1 MLDYFIIYYVIC
13 LIWYV
18 IFICAILYLS
28 VVDSMPYKPKFKD
41 KIYTKIPSKLNPGE
55 LSNLM
60 YKKMSSD
67 VFTATIM
74 FLVKKGI
81 LSLKRTKDDFV
92 ITLVK
97 PKAGLSHSQQ
107 TVVDI
112 LIKDMGEK
120 GKVTFKQIENYSKS
134 SQNCSEFL
142 LNYQMWDKLMIKES
156 NEKSFYEDKIG
167 YKLVKNVRLFGILLF
182 IMNILL
188 GFHSLLGYFIIIPA
202 CFIALYFYKIYKR
215 TEEANEEYM
224 KWLAFKRY
232 LNNIE
237 KYEYKKENI
246 GNYIICGLILKI
258 PDLEKKLND
267 FHCVE
272 KLNDLIRHNVIMATL
287 RGNRSIKF
295 K

>member
-1 MLDYFIIYYVIC
+1 MFDYFNIYYIVC
-13 LIWYV
+13 VIWYV
-18 IFICAILYLS
+18 IFIGAIFYLS
-28 VVDSMPYKPKFKD
+28 VVDSMPYTPKFKD
-41 KIYTKIPSKLNPGE
+41 KVYTKIPSKLNPGE

-81 LSLKRTKDDFV
+81 LSLKRIKDDFV
-92 ITLVK
+92 ITLEK
-97 PKAGLSHSQQ
+97 PEAGLSHSQQ
-107 TVVDI
+107 LVVDI

-120 GKVTFKQIENYSKS
+120 GKVTFKQIEKYPKS
-134 SQNCSEFL
+134 NQNCSEFL
-142 LNYQMWDKLMIKES
+142 LNYQMWNKMIIKES
-156 NEKSFYEDKIG
+156 NERHFYEDKTE
-167 YKLVKNVRLFGILLF
+167 YNQVKAIRLWGILLF
-182 IMNILL
+182 IINILA
-188 GFHSLLGYFIIIPA
+188 GFHSLLGYFIIVPA
-202 CFIALYFYKIYKR
+202 CFIVLYFYKIYKR
-215 TEEANEEYM
+215 TEDANEEYT

-237 KYEYKKENI
+237 KYEYKKEDI
-246 GNYIICGLILKI
+246 GNYIIYGLILKI

-272 KLNDLIRHNVIMATL
+272 KLNNLINHNVIMATL

-295 K
+295 R